1 MSGSKTPRAEA
12 RQWGRGFTLL
22 EVLVALI
29 IFALVFGAVAQ
40 VIQTALR
47 QTASAGSAV
56 EATLLARSLL
66 ARVGTELPLTP
77 SVHDGETGDGF
88 RWRLA
93 VGEQGGDIEGEGF
106 HSYVVEARV
115 AWGPTEREQDITLT
129 TLRIGLPQ
137 P

>member
-1 MSGSKTPRAEA
+1 MSGSRTRLAEPG
-12 RQWGRGFTLL
+12 RRGRGFTLL

-47 QTASAGSAV
+47 QTESAGSAV
-56 EATLLARSLL
+56 QATLLARSLL
-66 ARVGTELPLTP
+66 ARVGTELPLRP
-77 SVHDGETGDGF
+77 AVHDGQSEGGF

-93 VGEQGGDIEGEGF
+93 VDEASDAIDGEGF
-106 HSYVVEARV
+106 VAYVIEARV
-115 AWGPTEREQDITLT
+115 AWGPVEREQDITLT
-129 TLRIGLPQ
+129 TLRIGLPE